1 MANRQGSKK
10 TRIVRINPLQPEKK
24 LIDEAAAVLREGGTV
39 AFPTETVYGL
49 GANALDPAAVRGIF
63 AAKGRPADNPLIA
76 HLASRKTLGELVGE
90 VPPPVEER
98 LNLLIDRFWPGPL
111 TLILPRKPVVPDVVT
126 GGLETVAVRMPD
138 HPVALALIAAAG
150 VPVAAPSA
158 NTSGRPSPTTADHV
172 AADLDGKVDMIIDG
186 GPTGV
191 GVESTVLDLTTQV
204 PTLLRPGGVTYEELK
219 ALLGGVDL
227 DQGLLSQGLLSQ
239 GLLSRAHNDHK
250 DEGHFRPRSPG
261 MKYTHY
267 APRAR
272 VILVE
277 GPDVEAIARA
287 VAGVAQK
294 LVGAGQRVGIMAT
307 YESEAFYRRRFAGE
321 RAGIAPEP
329 VIRSAGTRQDSGT
342 IAATLFKLLREFD
355 TSGVDV
361 IIAEGIPATGLG
373 FAVMN
378 RLRKAASEIVEATS
392 LS

>member
-1 MANRQGSKK
+1 MANQRRSR
-10 TRIVRINPLQPEKK
+10 TRLVRIDPLQPEKK

-63 AAKGRPADNPLIA
+63 AAKGRPSDNPLIA
-76 HLASRKTLGELVGE
+76 HLASRKTLEELVGE

-227 DQGLLSQGLLSQ
+227 DQGLLS
-239 GLLSRAHNDHK
+239 RAHNDHK
-250 DEGHFRPRSPG
+250 DEGHSRPRSPG

-277 GPDVEAIARA
+277 GPDVEAITRT

-329 VIRSAGTRQDSGT
+329 VIRSAGTRRDSGT

-392 LS
+392 FS